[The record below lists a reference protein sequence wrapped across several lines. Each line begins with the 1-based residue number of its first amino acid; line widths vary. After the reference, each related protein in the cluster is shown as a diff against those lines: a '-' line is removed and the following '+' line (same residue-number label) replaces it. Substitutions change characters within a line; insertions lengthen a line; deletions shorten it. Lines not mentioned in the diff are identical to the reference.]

1 MHLQS
6 EQPRP
11 RLNAVLSEGDGRLQ
25 FAENNWGRR
34 QLRTLMRASML
45 SKYGHTRLLH
55 AFNKIFKAADVYNAV
70 GNADESPEGDAPD

>member
-1 MHLQS
+1 
-6 EQPRP
+6 
-11 RLNAVLSEGDGRLQ
+11 
-25 FAENNWGRR
+25 
-34 QLRTLMRASML
+34 ML